1 MTSTR
6 LYFCLTAVVWC
17 ADSLRV
23 HVFNLVVPHPCTLR
37 VSLVRLQSPGT
48 GLYSQLAKYNLPAP
62 EAVFDIDFFRAN
74 PKPFNMLAKELFPGQ
89 YAPTP
94 AHHFIK
100 VLADRGWL
108 LRCYTQ
114 NIDGLERVAGVD
126 PGTVCVC
133 VCACACGVSVMLRP
147 CFMIL
152 YLASQSVT
160 L

>member
-1 MTSTR
+1 MYS
-6 LYFCLTAVVWC
+6 
-17 ADSLRV
+17 
-23 HVFNLVVPHPCTLR
+23 
-37 VSLVRLQSPGT
+37 VSLFVAFLEWPQSPGT

-62 EAVFDIDFFRAN
+62 EAVFDIEFFRAN

-94 AHHFIK
+94 AHYMIK

-126 PGTVCVC
+126 PGTVCVYER
-133 VCACACGVSVMLRP
+133 ACEGFIGEHSRLCY
-147 CFMIL
+147 II
-152 YLASQSVT
+152 
-160 L
+160 